1 MRAAHALT
9 RAAHAYSLA
18 LHMHLHLHLI
28 MHIHMHMH
36 MAMLMLTPMPRSTG
50 GPVVFTALPHHTL
63 TVAIADTPLD
73 GGAASTTIYSFG
85 I

>member
-63 TVAIADTPLD
+63 TVATLHWMAEPRARLYILR
-73 GGAASTTIYSFG
+73 I
-85 I
+85 